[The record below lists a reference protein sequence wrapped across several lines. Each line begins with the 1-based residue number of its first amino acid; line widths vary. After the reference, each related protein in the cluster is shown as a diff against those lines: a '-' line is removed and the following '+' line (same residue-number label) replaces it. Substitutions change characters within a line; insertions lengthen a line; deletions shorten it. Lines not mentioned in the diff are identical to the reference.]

1 MKLTGTRV
9 FLEVRVG
16 PLHSVEVVLHVRAC
30 DRPWF
35 ESLSS
40 TNASGPLPVSLMD
53 LLEKSILPRWFT
65 DDIVQD
71 MSKHLQRKAP
81 PPVLGPGGV
90 QVVTG
95 EANVLAQ
102 QKKQQQTAANAGKKG
117 KRRRGGAK
125 AAAAAAAA
133 AAEQQRI
140 ADAKKKDVYYAV
152 SETMQIAYR
161 LQEIATKHQSVQP
174 TLVFTDKIKMQSLI
188 KLPRRILLWCSPP
201 TSSNA
206 TANSTGHEE
215 ESDKSGG
222 FYRPEFIPMASIF
235 RAPRDEQDDK
245 EDQPRGLHLSDL
257 SRDEQGDKEEDRQP
271 RAKKKR
277 K

>member
-16 PLHSVEVVLHVRAC
+16 PLHSVEVVLHVRSC

-53 LLEKSILPRWFT
+53 LLETSILPRWFT
-65 DDIVQD
+65 DEIVQD

-102 QKKQQQTAANAGKKG
+102 QKKQQQQANGKKG

-140 ADAKKKDVYYAV
+140 ADAKKKDVYYAF

-161 LQEIATKHQSVQP
+161 LQEIATKHQSIQP
-174 TLVFTDKIKMQSLI
+174 TLVFSNKIKMQSLI

-201 TSSNA
+201 SSER
-206 TANSTGHEE
+206 TNSTNNEE

-235 RAPRDEQDDK
+235 RAPRDVQDVK
-245 EDQPRGLHLSDL
+245 EDQPRGLHLSG
-257 SRDEQGDKEEDRQP
+257 RDEEGDKEEARQD

>member
-16 PLHSVEVVLHVRAC
+16 PLHSVEVVLHVRAS
-30 DRPWF
+30 DRAWF

-40 TNASGPLPVSLMD
+40 TNVSGPLPVSLMD
-53 LLEKSILPRWFT
+53 LLENSILPRWFT
-65 DDIVQD
+65 DEIVQD
-71 MSKHLQRKAP
+71 MSKHLQRKVP
-81 PPVLGPGGV
+81 PPVLGPGGI

-102 QKKQQQTAANAGKKG
+102 QKKQQQEKQQQGKKG

-125 AAAAAAAA
+125 AAAAAAAAA

-140 ADAKKKDVYYAV
+140 ADAKKKDVYYAF

-161 LQEIATKHQSVQP
+161 LQEIATKHQSIQP
-174 TLVFTDKIKMQSLI
+174 TLVFTDKIKMQALI

-201 TSSNA
+201 ERTSINK
-206 TANSTGHEE
+206 

-245 EDQPRGLHLSDL
+245 EDQPRGLHLSDHFG
-257 SRDEQGDKEEDRQP
+257 DEQGDKEEGRQP
-271 RAKKKR
+271 RPKKKKR
-277 K
+277 

>member
-16 PLHSVEVVLHVRAC
+16 PLHSVEVVLHVRAS
-30 DRPWF
+30 DRAWF

-53 LLEKSILPRWFT
+53 LLENSILPRWFT
-65 DDIVQD
+65 AEIVQD
-71 MSKHLQRKAP
+71 MSKHLLRKTP
-81 PPVLGPGGV
+81 PPVLGPGGT
-90 QVVTG
+90 QVVIG
-95 EANVLAQ
+95 EANALAQ
-102 QKKQQQTAANAGKKG
+102 QKKQQQEKQQQGKKG

-140 ADAKKKDVYYAV
+140 ADAKKKDVYYAF

-161 LQEIATKHQSVQP
+161 LQEIATKYQSVQP
-174 TLVFTDKIKMQSLI
+174 TLVFTDKIKMQALI

-201 TSSNA
+201 SERT
-206 TANSTGHEE
+206 NSINEE

-235 RAPRDEQDDK
+235 RTPRDEQDDK
-245 EDQPRGLHLSDL
+245 EDQPRGLHLSDP
-257 SRDEQGDKEEDRQP
+257 SRDEQRDKEEGRQP

>member
-9 FLEVRVG
+9 FLEIRVG
-16 PLHSVEVVLHVRAC
+16 PLHSVEVVLHVRAT
-30 DRPWF
+30 DRAWF

-40 TNASGPLPVSLMD
+40 SMAGPLPASLMD
-53 LLEKSILPRWFT
+53 LLEKSVIPRWFT
-65 DDIVQD
+65 DEIVQD
-71 MSKHLQRKAP
+71 MSKHLQRKVP
-81 PPVLGPGGV
+81 PPVLGPGGQ
-90 QVVTG
+90 QVVAG

-102 QKKQQQTAANAGKKG
+102 QKKQQQQQQAAGKKG

-125 AAAAAAAA
+125 EAAATAAA

-152 SETMQIAYR
+152 SETMEIAYR
-161 LQEIATKHQSVQP
+161 LQEIATKHQSIHP
-174 TLVFTDKIKMQSLI
+174 TLVFTEKIKMQSLI
-188 KLPRRILLWCSPP
+188 KLPRRFLLWCSPP
-201 TSSNA
+201 SSTKSN
-206 TANSTGHEE
+206 NE

-222 FYRPEFIPMASIF
+222 FYRPEFIPMGSIF
-235 RAPRDEQDDK
+235 RAPRDEEGDKEDK
-245 EDQPRGLHLSDL
+245 EDQPRGLHLSGID
-257 SRDEQGDKEEDRQP
+257 RDEQGDKEEDRQP

>member
-40 TNASGPLPVSLMD
+40 TNTSGPLPVSLMD
-53 LLEKSILPRWFT
+53 SLEKSILPRWFT
-65 DDIVQD
+65 DEIVQD

-90 QVVTG
+90 QLVTG

-102 QKKQQQTAANAGKKG
+102 QKKQQQANGKKG

-140 ADAKKKDVYYAV
+140 ADAKKKDVYYAF

-174 TLVFTDKIKMQSLI
+174 TLVFTDKTKMQALI
-188 KLPRRILLWCSPP
+188 KLPRRILLWCSPSS
-201 TSSNA
+201 SSN
-206 TANSTGHEE
+206 TNSASNEE

-235 RAPRDEQDDK
+235 RAPRDEQDDNK
-245 EDQPRGLHLSDL
+245 EEDQPRGLHISG
-257 SRDEQGDKEEDRQP
+257 RDEQGDKEEDRQP

-277 K
+277 P

>member
-40 TNASGPLPVSLMD
+40 TNTSGPLPISLKD
-53 LLEKSILPRWFT
+53 LLETSILPRWFT
-65 DDIVQD
+65 DEIVQD

-81 PPVLGPGGV
+81 PPVLGPGGI

-102 QKKQQQTAANAGKKG
+102 QKKQQQQQQANGKKG

-140 ADAKKKDVYYAV
+140 ADAKKKDTYYAFN
-152 SETMQIAYR
+152 STMQIAYR

-174 TLVFTDKIKMQSLI
+174 TLVFTNKIKMQALI

-201 TSSNA
+201 SSER
-206 TANSTGHEE
+206 TNSASNEE

-235 RAPRDEQDDK
+235 RAPRDEQDDS
-245 EDQPRGLHLSDL
+245 EEQPRGLHISG
-257 SRDEQGDKEEDRQP
+257 RDEQGDKEEDRQP